1 MICFSIVCLYIT
13 TIALVIMDTK
23 SILVIIF
30 GIILVTAGTTF
41 SILQSA
47 AGLMGDASV
56 RIIEPK
62 APMVASGDNL
72 YIVWWTNKS
81 GNWEVMFRASNDTGE
96 TIGDKINLSNSI
108 DADSQNAE
116 MVAQD
121 DNVYVSWWEI
131 STNPANKTSESV
143 LRISNDNGATFG
155 PILMLG
161 DNGTLSAGGGGRG
174 QGTTRVATIAT
185 STPNSTSNTSAS
197 DNNIISMVSSG
208 DEGYLYEPDTIQV
221 NAGDTVTWTNTDDAS
236 HTVTSGSGTD
246 ENMGA
251 EFDSGMM
258 STGKTFEHTFGAAGE
273 FPYFC
278 IIHPDMIGKVLVS

>member
-1 MICFSIVCLYIT
+1 LLFYVCLYIT

-56 RIIEPK
+56 RITEPK

-96 TIGDKINLSNSI
+96 TIGDQINLSNSI

-121 DNVYVSWWEI
+121 DNVYVSWWET

-143 LRISNDNGATFG
+143 LRINNDNGATFG

-161 DNGTLSAGGGGRG
+161 DNGTLSAGSGGRG
-174 QGTTRVATIAT
+174 QSTTGVATIAT

-221 NAGDTVTWTNTDDAS
+221 NAGDTVTWTNTDDAL

-258 STGKTFEHTFGAAGE
+258 STGKIFEHTFGAAGE
-273 FPYFC
+273 FLYFC

>member
-56 RIIEPK
+56 RITEPK

-81 GNWEVMFRASNDTGE
+81 GNWEVMFRASNDAGE

-121 DNVYVSWWEI
+121 DNVYVSWWET

-174 QGTTRVATIAT
+174 QGTTGVATIAT

-221 NAGDTVTWTNTDDAS
+221 NAGDTVTWTNTDDAL

>member
-1 MICFSIVCLYIT
+1 LLFYVCLYIT

-121 DNVYVSWWEI
+121 DNVYVSWWET

-174 QGTTRVATIAT
+174 QGTTGVATIAT
-185 STPNSTSNTSAS
+185 SIPNSTSNTSAS

-221 NAGDTVTWTNTDDAS
+221 NAGDTVTWTNTDDAL

-258 STGKTFEHTFGAAGE
+258 STGKIFEHTFGAAGE
-273 FPYFC
+273 FLYFC

>member
-41 SILQSA
+41 SILQPA
-47 AGLMGDASV
+47 AGLMGDASI
-56 RIIEPK
+56 RITEPK

-96 TIGDKINLSNSI
+96 TIGDQINLSNSI

-121 DNVYVSWWEI
+121 DNVYVSWWET

-161 DNGTLSAGGGGRG
+161 DNGTLSAGSGG
-174 QGTTRVATIAT
+174 QGQRTTGAATIST

-221 NAGDTVTWTNTDDAS
+221 NAGDTVTWTNTDDAL

-278 IIHPDMIGKVLVS
+278 IIHPDMVGNVLVS

>member
-30 GIILVTAGTTF
+30 GIILLTAGTTF

-56 RIIEPK
+56 RITEPK

-121 DNVYVSWWEI
+121 DNVYVSWWET

-174 QGTTRVATIAT
+174 QGTTGVATIAM

-221 NAGDTVTWTNTDDAS
+221 NAGDTVTWTNTDDAL

-258 STGKTFEHTFGAAGE
+258 STGKIFEHTFGAAGE
-273 FPYFC
+273 FLYFC

>member
-23 SILVIIF
+23 SILVLIF

-56 RIIEPK
+56 RITEPK

-121 DNVYVSWWEI
+121 DNVYVSWWET

-174 QGTTRVATIAT
+174 QGTTGVATIAM

-221 NAGDTVTWTNTDDAS
+221 NAGDTVTWTNTDDAL

>member
-41 SILQSA
+41 SILQPA
-47 AGLMGDASV
+47 AGLMGDASI
-56 RIIEPK
+56 RITEPK

-96 TIGDKINLSNSI
+96 TIGDQINLSNSI

-121 DNVYVSWWEI
+121 DNVYVSWWET

-174 QGTTRVATIAT
+174 QGTTGVATIAT

-221 NAGDTVTWTNTDDAS
+221 NAGDTVTWTNTDDAL

>member
-23 SILVIIF
+23 SILVLIF

-56 RIIEPK
+56 RITEPK

-81 GNWEVMFRASNDTGE
+81 GNWEVMFRASNDAGE
-96 TIGDKINLSNSI
+96 TIGDKINLSNST
-108 DADSQNAE
+108 DAESQNAE

-121 DNVYVSWWEI
+121 DNVYVSWWET

-161 DNGTLSAGGGGRG
+161 DNGTLSAGSGGRG
-174 QGTTRVATIAT
+174 QGTTGVATIAT

-221 NAGDTVTWTNTDDAS
+221 NAGDTVTWTNTDDAL

-258 STGKTFEHTFGAAGE
+258 STGKIFEHTFGAAGE
-273 FPYFC
+273 FLYFC

>member
-30 GIILVTAGTTF
+30 GIILLTAGTTF

-56 RIIEPK
+56 RITEPK

-96 TIGDKINLSNSI
+96 TIGDRINLSNSR

-121 DNVYVSWWEI
+121 DNVYVSWWET

-161 DNGTLSAGGGGRG
+161 DNGTLSAGGGGQG
-174 QGTTRVATIAT
+174 QGTTGVATIAT

-221 NAGDTVTWTNTDDAS
+221 NAGDTVTWTNTDDAL

>member
-23 SILVIIF
+23 SILVLIF

-56 RIIEPK
+56 RITEPK
-62 APMVASGDNL
+62 APMVTSGDNL

-96 TIGDKINLSNSI
+96 TIGDQINLSNSI

-121 DNVYVSWWEI
+121 DNVYVSWWET

-161 DNGTLSAGGGGRG
+161 DNGTLSAGGGGHG
-174 QGTTRVATIAT
+174 QGTTGVATIAT

-221 NAGDTVTWTNTDDAS
+221 NAGDTVTWTNTDDAL

-258 STGKTFEHTFGAAGE
+258 STGKIFEHTFGAAGE
-273 FPYFC
+273 FLYFC

>member
-1 MICFSIVCLYIT
+1 MLFCVCLYIT

-23 SILVIIF
+23 LILVLIF

-56 RIIEPK
+56 RITEPK

-96 TIGDKINLSNSI
+96 TIGDQINLSNSI

-121 DNVYVSWWEI
+121 DNVYVSWWET

-155 PILMLG
+155 PILRLG
-161 DNGTLSAGGGGRG
+161 DIGTLSAGSGG
-174 QGTTRVATIAT
+174 QGQRTTGAATIAT

-221 NAGDTVTWTNTDDAS
+221 KVGDTVTWTNTDDAL

-278 IIHPDMIGKVLVS
+278 IIHPDMVGNVLVS

>member
-1 MICFSIVCLYIT
+1 LLFYVCLYIT

-23 SILVIIF
+23 SILVLIF

-56 RIIEPK
+56 RITEPK

-121 DNVYVSWWEI
+121 DNVYVSWWET

-174 QGTTRVATIAT
+174 QGTTGVATIAT
-185 STPNSTSNTSAS
+185 SIPNSTSNTSAS

-221 NAGDTVTWTNTDDAS
+221 NAGDTVTWTNTDDAL

>member
-1 MICFSIVCLYIT
+1 LLFYVCLYIT

-23 SILVIIF
+23 SILVLIF

-56 RIIEPK
+56 RITEPK

-121 DNVYVSWWEI
+121 DNVYVSWWET

-143 LRISNDNGATFG
+143 LRINNDNGATFG

-174 QGTTRVATIAT
+174 QGTTGVATIAT
-185 STPNSTSNTSAS
+185 SIPNSTSNTSAS

-221 NAGDTVTWTNTDDAS
+221 NAGDTVTWTNTDDAL

-258 STGKTFEHTFGAAGE
+258 STGKIFEHTFGAAGE
-273 FPYFC
+273 FLYFC

>member
-13 TIALVIMDTK
+13 TIALVIMDAK

-30 GIILVTAGTTF
+30 GIILLTAGTTF

-56 RIIEPK
+56 RITEPK

-96 TIGDKINLSNSI
+96 TIGDQINLSNSI

-121 DNVYVSWWEI
+121 DNVYVSWWET

-174 QGTTRVATIAT
+174 QGTTGVATIAT

-221 NAGDTVTWTNTDDAS
+221 NAGDTVTWTNTDDAL

-273 FPYFC
+273 FLYFC

>member
-47 AGLMGDASV
+47 AGLMGDGSV
-56 RIIEPK
+56 RITEPK

-96 TIGDKINLSNSI
+96 TIGDKINLSNST
-108 DADSQNAE
+108 DAESQNAE
-116 MVAQD
+116 IVAQD

-131 STNPANKTSESV
+131 SNNPANKTSESV

-161 DNGTLSAGGGGRG
+161 DNGTLSAGGGGQG
-174 QGTTRVATIAT
+174 QRTTGAATIAT

-197 DNNIISMVSSG
+197 YNNIISMVSSG

-221 NAGDTVTWTNTDDAS
+221 KVGDTVTWTNTDDVL

-246 ENMGA
+246 ENMGV

>member
-1 MICFSIVCLYIT
+1 LLSIVCLYIT

-41 SILQSA
+41 SILQPA
-47 AGLMGDASV
+47 AGLMGDASI
-56 RIIEPK
+56 RITEPK
-62 APMVASGDNL
+62 APMVASDDNL

-96 TIGDKINLSNSI
+96 TIGDQINLSNSI

-121 DNVYVSWWEI
+121 DNVYVSWWET

-174 QGTTRVATIAT
+174 QGTTGVATIAT

-221 NAGDTVTWTNTDDAS
+221 NAGDTVTWTNTDDAL

>member
-1 MICFSIVCLYIT
+1 LLSIVCLYIT
-13 TIALVIMDTK
+13 TIALVIVDTK

-41 SILQSA
+41 SILQPA

-56 RIIEPK
+56 RITEPK

-72 YIVWWTNKS
+72 YIVWWTNKL

-96 TIGDKINLSNSI
+96 TIGDQINLSNSI

-121 DNVYVSWWEI
+121 DNVYVSWWET
-131 STNPANKTSESV
+131 STNPANKTSESM

-161 DNGTLSAGGGGRG
+161 DNGTLSAGSGG
-174 QGTTRVATIAT
+174 QGQRTTGAATIAT

-221 NAGDTVTWTNTDDAS
+221 KVGDTVTWTNTDDAL

-258 STGKTFEHTFGAAGE
+258 STGKTFEHTFGTAGE

-278 IIHPDMIGKVLVS
+278 IIHPDMVGNVLVS

>member
-1 MICFSIVCLYIT
+1 V
-13 TIALVIMDTK
+13 DTK

-41 SILQSA
+41 SILQPA

-56 RIIEPK
+56 RITEPK

-72 YIVWWTNKS
+72 YIVWWTNKL

-96 TIGDKINLSNSI
+96 TIGDQINLSNSI

-121 DNVYVSWWEI
+121 DNVYVSWWET
-131 STNPANKTSESV
+131 STNPANKTSESM

-161 DNGTLSAGGGGRG
+161 DNGTLSAGSGG
-174 QGTTRVATIAT
+174 QGQRTTGAATIAT

-221 NAGDTVTWTNTDDAS
+221 KVGDTVTWTNTDDAL

-258 STGKTFEHTFGAAGE
+258 STGKTFEHTFGTAGE

-278 IIHPDMIGKVLVS
+278 IIHPDMVGNVLVS